1 MTPQEQHQK
10 RQDNFQTNMARL
22 VGYAQGTVKELSD
35 PFYGK
40 RETPEWMSQKLRELS
55 ETIEHVWI
63 NRYER
68 VVDFDEYS
76 NSSLRQ
82 QQA

>member
-1 MTPQEQHQK
+1 MNDK
-10 RQDNFQTNMARL
+10 DFNFQTNMARL
-22 VGYAQGTVKELSD
+22 AGYVQGTVKELSD

-40 RETPEWMSQKLRELS
+40 RKSGEWVSQKLRELS
-55 ETIEHVWI
+55 DTVEHVWA

-76 NSSLRQ
+76 NPSLRQ

>member
-1 MTPQEQHQK
+1 MNDK
-10 RQDNFQTNMARL
+10 DFNFQTNMARL

-40 RETPEWMSQKLRELS
+40 RETSEWMSQKLRELS
-55 ETIEHVWI
+55 DIMEHVWI

-68 VVDFDEYS
+68 VVDFDEYT
-76 NSSLRQ
+76 NPSLRQ
-82 QQA
+82 QNA

>member
-1 MTPQEQHQK
+1 MTTLEQHQK
-10 RQDNFQTNMARL
+10 RQDNFGTNMARL

-40 RETPEWMSQKLRELS
+40 RETSEWMSQKLRELS
-55 ETIEHVWI
+55 ETMEHVWI

-76 NSSLRQ
+76 NPSLRQ
-82 QQA
+82 PA